1 MEINKKIIMNSFASH
16 LSFQSEKLGTGIRKV
31 FKYSTL
37 YTGKDPVFNEN
48 DLFEVIVPVI
58 ENTTKET
65 ENITKEKEN
74 TTKETKNITKET
86 ENTTKE
92 KRSTTKE
99 TENITKETEITTKE
113 KESLILSLL
122 ATDPRLTATDLAHH
136 IVLSSDGVRYYLKK
150 LKATGKLEKKG
161 STKGG
166 SGL

>member
-1 MEINKKIIMNSFASH
+1 LEINKKYIMNSFVSS
-16 LSFQSEKLGTGIRKV
+16 LSFRAEELGTEIREI

-37 YTGKDPVFNEN
+37 YSGKAPVFNED
-48 DLFEVIVPVI
+48 DLFEVTVPVI
-58 ENTTKET
+58 DKVT
-65 ENITKEKEN
+65 
-74 TTKETKNITKET
+74 TKET